1 MMDPAPSRPR
11 RSIYRRL
18 ARAAGWLLAGVLA
31 VTATLAAA
39 VGGLLWFTLPASHEE
54 AAIPA

>member
-1 MMDPAPSRPR
+1 MDPAPSRPR